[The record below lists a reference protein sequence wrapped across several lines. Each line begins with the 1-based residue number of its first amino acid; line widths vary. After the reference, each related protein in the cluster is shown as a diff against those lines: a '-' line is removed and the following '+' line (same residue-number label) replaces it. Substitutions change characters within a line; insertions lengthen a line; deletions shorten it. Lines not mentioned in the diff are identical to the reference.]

1 MGEAGRSC
9 LEAKGFQVVI
19 AADGSEEV
27 RSSKQDIDPL
37 PAMRACREQL
47 RKAGL
52 LPGPPPAP
60 SEEALRTRFD
70 TLLGI
75 QACMTAHGYLT
86 RRPPSVETFLQRKGD
101 WHPYD
106 SVLLNGLASPRGSS
120 AAAGA
125 VNPGKL
131 FEDCPDEVPPP
142 AMPVAAG

>member
-27 RSSKQDIDPL
+27 RSPKRDVDPL
-37 PAMRACREQL
+37 PAMRACRDQL

-60 SEEALRTRFD
+60 SEEALRTRFG

-106 SVLLNGLASPRGSS
+106 SVLLHDAKVSS
-120 AAAGA
+120 APAGA

-131 FEDCPDEVPPP
+131 FEDCPDELPPP
-142 AMPVAAG
+142 TTPVAAG